1 MKVLFCLMGAYFCYR
16 TGKDYMKYNREPYT
30 YKELYKNIE
39 KMDII
44 ESRHSIVVIKDTY
57 NKFSN
62 RYLVYDDLRW
72 NCLLFLNYKKVS
84 DRKEEVEKSIKEHI
98 SRDLKINIAD
108 MEVKEVTSEIQR
120 KYSEPD
126 KVEKN
131 YFHTYYSAEI
141 KEFPEKLKA
150 DSFEIDGRKYYWM
163 TINEL
168 EQDKE
173 VIEKNSDV
181 LGVVKGFF

>member
-16 TGKDYMKYNREPYT
+16 TGKDYMKYNREPDT
-30 YKELYKNIE
+30 YKNIE

-44 ESRHSIVVIKDTY
+44 ESHHSIAVIKDTY

-120 KYSEPD
+120 KRSEPD